1 MATYKK
7 RGFKDKAS
15 SSKAEALENKSTTA
29 NVFNTLDEGSSQT
42 QQWVERNQNKILGL
56 VAIISII
63 VIGVFAY
70 SKLIK
75 EPKESSA
82 FNKMYF
88 AQKKFDEAVL
98 INNDSMYNIA
108 LNGDDLNMGMLQ
120 IIDEFGGT
128 NAANLAHYYS
138 GIMYLKMNDYPNSIK
153 YLSDFSSDDIL
164 LSSLATGSIGDAFA
178 ELNQFDDAFDYYVK
192 ASKSNNN
199 YSSPMYLFKA
209 GLVAMRLNKFNRAE
223 EYFSI
228 IKQDYP
234 NSTEAKNIDA
244 FISKAVASNQ

>member
-7 RGFKDKAS
+7 RGFKNKAS

-63 VIGVFAY
+63 VICVFAY

-153 YLSDFSSDDIL
+153 YLSEFSSDDIL

-209 GLVAMRLNKFNRAE
+209 GIVAMRLNKFNRAE

>member
-7 RGFKDKAS
+7 RGFKNKAS

-153 YLSDFSSDDIL
+153 FLSEFSSDDIL

-209 GLVAMRLNKFNRAE
+209 GIVAMRLNKFNRAE

>member
-7 RGFKDKAS
+7 RGFKNKAS

-138 GIMYLKMNDYPNSIK
+138 GIMYLKMNDYPKSIK
-153 YLSDFSSDDIL
+153 YLSEFSSDDIL

>member
-7 RGFKDKAS
+7 RGFKNKAS

-153 YLSDFSSDDIL
+153 YLSEFSSDDIL

-244 FISKAVASNQ
+244 FISKAVASDQ

>member
-7 RGFKDKAS
+7 RGFKNKAS

-153 YLSDFSSDDIL
+153 YLSEFSSDDIL

-178 ELNQFDDAFDYYVK
+178 ELNQFDDAFDFYVK

>member
-7 RGFKDKAS
+7 RGFKNKAS

-153 YLSDFSSDDIL
+153 YLSEFSSDDIL

-178 ELNQFDDAFDYYVK
+178 ELDQFDDAFDYYVK

>member
-7 RGFKDKAS
+7 RGFKNKAS

-153 YLSDFSSDDIL
+153 YLSEFSSDDIL

-178 ELNQFDDAFDYYVK
+178 ELNQLDDAFDYYVK

-209 GLVAMRLNKFNRAE
+209 GIVAMRLNKFNRAE

>member
-7 RGFKDKAS
+7 RGFKNKAS

-153 YLSDFSSDDIL
+153 YLSEFSSDDIL

>member
-7 RGFKDKAS
+7 RGFKNKAS

-223 EYFSI
+223 EYFSV

-234 NSTEAKNIDA
+234 NSTEAKNIEA

>member
-7 RGFKDKAS
+7 RGFKNKAS

-98 INNDSMYNIA
+98 INNDSIYNIA

-153 YLSDFSSDDIL
+153 YLSEFSSDDIL

-223 EYFSI
+223 EYFSV